1 MGYNLKHWRCPK
13 GPIAI
18 ACPPTLSGPF
28 TFKKDKT
35 MKLYYSP
42 GACSLSP
49 HITLVESGLPFTL
62 EKVDLGTKT
71 TASGANYTSLVK
83 KGAVPALQLDNG
95 EVLTEGAIINQYI
108 ADLKP
113 ASNLVP
119 QAGSFARYR
128 LQEWL
133 NFIASDL
140 HKGIGSLFNKS
151 FDDNART
158 AIKTKLQPKLDF
170 VEAQLQQTPFIAGE
184 NFTAADAYLFTVLR
198 WCSGLGISL
207 GIATSKY
214 MEKVAQRPAVQ
225 KALQAEGITYDAAKK

>member
-1 MGYNLKHWRCPK
+1 
-13 GPIAI
+13 
-18 ACPPTLSGPF
+18 
-28 TFKKDKT
+28 

-49 HITLVESGLPFTL
+49 HIALAEAGLPYTL
-62 EKVDLGTKT
+62 EKVDLTTKT
-71 TASGANYTSLVK
+71 TATGANYTSLVS

-140 HKGIGSLFNKS
+140 HKGIGSLFNKA
-151 FDDNART
+151 FDDNARA

-170 VEAQLQQTPFIAGE
+170 VDAQLQKTAFIAGDH
-184 NFTAADAYLFTVLR
+184 FTAADAYLFTVLR
-198 WCSGLGISL
+198 WCKGLNISL
-207 GIATSKY
+207 AAATTAY
-214 MEKVAQRPAVQ
+214 QEKIAQRPAVQ
-225 KALQAEGITYDAAKK
+225 TAMKAEGIA